1 MRGTFAGWR
10 ALTIESLLTS
20 GCGQDQEPQRMRQR
34 SFKSSFQCL
43 IVCASLVPRPVT
55 IDSDMGTGNMH
66 TQLENGVCYCL
77 MLRAMNQIWF
87 ATVEKFL

>member
-1 MRGTFAGWR
+1 
-10 ALTIESLLTS
+10 
-20 GCGQDQEPQRMRQR
+20 MRQR

-43 IVCASLVPRPVT
+43 IVFASLVPRPVT

-77 MLRAMNQIWF
+77 MLRAMASVNQFWF
-87 ATVEKFL
+87 ATIVKFAGESVISGKLQLSG

>member
-1 MRGTFAGWR
+1 MGVAKVMN
-10 ALTIESLLTS
+10 
-20 GCGQDQEPQRMRQR
+20 PQRMCQR

-43 IVCASLVPRPVT
+43 IVFASLVPRPVT